1 MSTYLHYLSASQ
13 EDALLKQA
21 VRQSFEPSAAILT
34 EGEQRHALFFIRDGN
49 VRIELEHPEFNIEIA
64 KLGKGEL
71 FGEMSLLEGLPVSAN
86 VIADDRVEVDV
97 CDAAHIADIF
107 ANDRELEGRFF
118 KSLAYILSVRLRDTT
133 LRGFP

>member
-13 EDALLKQA
+13 GDALLKQA
-21 VRQSFEPSAAILT
+21 VRHSFEPGAAILT

-71 FGEMSLLEGLPVSAN
+71 FGKMSLL
-86 VIADDRVEVDV
+86 
-97 CDAAHIADIF
+97 
-107 ANDRELEGRFF
+107 
-118 KSLAYILSVRLRDTT
+118 
-133 LRGFP
+133 

>member
-21 VRQSFEPSAAILT
+21 VRQSFEPGAAILT

-133 LRGFP
+133 LRGFG